1 MADFKSDYL
10 SKTLFIKG
18 LQCRKALYLHKFK
31 PELKDAV
38 PLSRET
44 IFESGREIGRLAQ
57 GLFPGGI
64 EIEYDGYSPQEQID
78 RTRAEIK
85 KGTKILYEPAFSH
98 DGVFFKADIMRK
110 VGDRWNI
117 YEVKGST
124 GIKDIYIEDLSI
136 QYYVLNGCGIPIRDA
151 YLVYINNE
159 YIRDGELDIK
169 QLFTIEKQTKAVE
182 ENQKNVKTAL
192 RLLRASLK
200 GEVPDIDIGEHCD
213 DPYTCDFQGHCWA
226 HVPEKSVFDLRG
238 RGINA
243 FDLYRQGIIHM
254 KDIPRDLLNFHQAL
268 QVDGTLKKKNH
279 TNAEGIKDFLK
290 SLKYP
295 ISFLD
300 FETFQSAIPLFSG
313 TKPYQQIP
321 FQYSLHK
328 IEDKGFAATHYEYLA
343 EPGIDPRKEL
353 IKKLI
358 ADIPKKGSVLS
369 YSSFEKTI
377 LNSLAA
383 WFPEYADRINSITE
397 RIVDMMAPFRRKDL
411 YLWQMNGSYSIKE
424 VLPALVP
431 DMDYSK
437 LEISN
442 GDMAM
447 SAYFG
452 MCEAKD
458 SFELENIRKN
468 LLEYCGMDTLGMV
481 EIFKYLH
488 NIKG

>member
-1 MADFKSDYL
+1 MVDLKANYL

-18 LQCRKALYLHKFK
+18 LQCHKALYLHKFM
-31 PELKDAV
+31 PELKDEI
-38 PLSRET
+38 PLSREN

-57 GLFPGGI
+57 NLFPGGV
-64 EIEYDGYSPQEQID
+64 EIEYDGYSPREQID
-78 RTRAEIK
+78 RTRCEIK
-85 KGTKILYEPAFSH
+85 KGTKVLYEPAFGH
-98 DGVFFKADIMRK
+98 DGVFFKADIMRR
-110 VGDRWNI
+110 VGDQWNL

-124 GIKDIYIEDLSI
+124 GVKDVYIEDLSI
-136 QYYVLNGCGIPIRDA
+136 QYYVLKGCGIPIKDA

-159 YIRDGELDIK
+159 YVRGGDLNVK
-169 QLFTIEKQTKAVE
+169 QLFTIEKQTKAVA

-192 RLLRASLK
+192 RLLRASLNGK
-200 GEVPDIDIGEHCD
+200 VPDIDIGEQCD
-213 DPYTCDFQGHCWA
+213 DPYTCDFQGHCWR
-226 HVPEKSVFDLRG
+226 HIPEKSVFELRG
-238 RGINA
+238 RGVNP
-243 FDLYRQGIIHM
+243 FELYRQGIVKM
-254 KDIPRDLLNFHQAL
+254 KDVPRDILNFAQAL
-268 QVDGTLKKKNH
+268 QVDGTLAKINYV
-279 TNAEGIKDFLK
+279 NNEGLTGFLK

-313 TKPYQQIP
+313 TRPYQQIP
-321 FQYSLHK
+321 FQYSLHV
-328 IEDKGFAATHYEYLA
+328 IEKEGFAAAHYEYLA
-343 EPGIDPRKEL
+343 EPGVDPRKAL
-353 IKKLI
+353 VKKLL
-358 ADIPKKGSVLS
+358 ADLPRKGTVLS

-383 WFPEYADRINSITE
+383 WFPEYADRIDSITG
-397 RIVDMMAPFRRKDL
+397 RIVDLMAPFRRKDL

-447 SAYFG
+447 SAYFE
-452 MCEAKD
+452 MCETKD
-458 SFELENIRKN
+458 PIKLENIRKR

-481 EIFKYLH
+481 EIFKYLK
-488 NIKG
+488 NLEG